1 MNPRPTRPDPLL
13 ALLAFVSFAFAGCES
28 APSATIAPSLPVDMP
43 SARVS
48 QQLSTKAQ
56 VIALDKAQRL
66 VTLRNEAG
74 RLMRVQAGPEVR
86 NLDQVAVGDVLKVQ
100 YQAGV
105 TVRQLPVGAELR
117 PAMGAAVAARA
128 PKGEMPGAGVGVA
141 ASVRVRIES
150 IDAPHDVIVFSPGSD
165 DLIAHRIATPAGR
178 DFVAKLKVGDIVQL
192 DYDEVLAFGIEKV
205 GR

>member
-1 MNPRPTRPDPLL
+1 MNRRPTRPAPLL
-13 ALLAFVSFAFAGCES
+13 ALLAFVSLAFAGCES
-28 APSATIAPSLPVDMP
+28 TPSAAMSPSLPVDMP

-56 VIALDKAQRL
+56 VIALDKEQRL

-86 NLDQVAVGDVLKVQ
+86 NLDQVTVGDVLKVQ

-178 DFVAKLKVGDIVQL
+178 EFVAKLKVGDIVQL